1 MAYNLAGIRRRVLID
16 KLDDDEF
23 EPEVVDNFIN
33 DTLRDIY
40 NQFELPFQEKIF
52 QGTIPAGVSIFQL
65 PDNLAIMQSQTIAG
79 VPGFS
84 GMQIR
89 WRDFIQRNPDVA
101 NAKAAAP
108 GEWALYS
115 NNILLSAP
123 TDREY
128 KMTIYYIKKP
138 KRLEQDTDV
147 PELPEEF
154 EELLVLGAYK
164 RILDRNEDF
173 DLGNAVGAQYQNIL
187 LQLVNRYGFRESDGP
202 IKMKNTQ
209 RRI

>member
-1 MAYNLAGIRRRVLID
+1 MAYNLAGIRKRVLVD

-52 QGTIPAGVSIFQL
+52 QGTIPAGASMFQL
-65 PDNLAIMQSQTIAG
+65 PDDLAIMQSQTMAG

-84 GMQIR
+84 RRQTR
-89 WRDFIQRNPDVA
+89 WRDFIQRNHDVA
-101 NAKAAAP
+101 NANAAAP

-123 TDREY
+123 TDKEY
-128 KMTIYYIKKP
+128 TMTMYYIKRP

-187 LQLVNRYGFRESDGP
+187 LQLVSRYGFRESDGP